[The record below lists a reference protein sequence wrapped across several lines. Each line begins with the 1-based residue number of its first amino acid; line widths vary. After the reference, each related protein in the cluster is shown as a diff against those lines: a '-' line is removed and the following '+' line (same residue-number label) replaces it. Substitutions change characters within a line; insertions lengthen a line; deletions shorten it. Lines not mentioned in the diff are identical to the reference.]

1 MPWLSLLQDFR
12 NYIGT
17 RLIKLDIFWR
27 KNMERIIWFWTS
39 VVEKSI
45 RVSSKMWCIINGKII
60 NLLLCICCS
69 VFVTQWLNFSKPMF
83 IMLLWCI
90 AIMEKAALVQLFVA
104 CSFTAMFSLMP
115 QSQWIFMPRKDFR
128 LMKDMESPNHVKF
141 NISNI

>member
-60 NLLLCICCS
+60 NLLLFICCS